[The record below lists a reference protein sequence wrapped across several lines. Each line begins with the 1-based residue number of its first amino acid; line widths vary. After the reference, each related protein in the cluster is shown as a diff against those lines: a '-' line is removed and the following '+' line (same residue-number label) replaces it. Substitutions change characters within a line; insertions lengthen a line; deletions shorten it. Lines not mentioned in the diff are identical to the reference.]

1 MITAVSVSPRH
12 RLSLGDADDWASHGK
27 RLQRRAQS
35 VRLPLLYDWCS
46 SKMGVDHLP
55 PIERGY
61 GLSVCCRLLS
71 VVARRVR
78 WEGAS
83 CAHRSRGVVASAAYL
98 THRFVARDDTREIIV
113 CVMQM
118 LWMEYYDVAPRLEF
132 QLPSFADKKKGRDR
146 GWFMDIDRPM

>member
-1 MITAVSVSPRH
+1 VTLCGVDRWLSSCMSSTLCCLALATDSIVHSMITAVSVSPRH

-118 LWMEYYDVAPRLEF
+118 LWME
-132 QLPSFADKKKGRDR
+132 
-146 GWFMDIDRPM
+146 